1 MPKALEYANIIAQMM
16 RQSAEAQVE
25 NDARREDMAF
35 RRQQAADALA
45 LQREN
50 LALEGRRTDASVRL
64 SEAQM
69 RAAER
74 GDLRDEEKYRREVD
88 RQEQDDANTE
98 LAAALATD
106 PNASIGTKP
115 ATEYANGKVKLLALG
130 MRANKAKTEDE
141 IAAAA
146 EAPMEREQGRK
157 LKAAQIDEAEAR
169 KRAADTQNRALEAD
183 MRFNGMME
191 QFKLDAAKESARGQR
206 MENMERESS
215 LYEAMTAR
223 AMNAAGIVSPAQQT
237 AIQLEVAKMV
247 PQAQIKAAFSAA
259 TVNDPLR
266 GEVFDPT
273 IFDARMK
280 SLQAAT
286 GLATDLAAFKVS
298 DPEGH
303 AALQKR
309 TSEAVMTAL
318 QSGASPQA
326 AMQIAQTM
334 VSAAAESRKAAESRT
349 MPPIDDTVETETK
362 RRLKVK
368 ATEVSAR
375 AQNIKKDVIE
385 KADNGFIRQIETM
398 FPGKTADQIAEM
410 VAPEYDVELKR
421 IFDGKSI
428 FARGVSQQEK
438 QKAFFAAASRLYSN
452 SMK

>member
-1 MPKALEYANIIAQMM
+1 MPNALEYANIIAQMM

-50 LALEGRRTDASVRL
+50 LALDRQRTEAQIATESERRAGMESDRKRAERNDTVASIDEQMYQMEYGENPTQTKMRLGRRKEEAGVAAAESQASILAAEAEDTPSKIAMGRRKDEAAL
-64 SEAQM
+64 KASEAQM
-69 RAAER
+69 
-74 GDLRDEEKYRREVD
+74 
-88 RQEQDDANTE
+88 
-98 LAAALATD
+98 
-106 PNASIGTKP
+106 
-115 ATEYANGKVKLLALG
+115 
-130 MRANKAKTEDE
+130 
-141 IAAAA
+141 
-146 EAPMEREQGRK
+146 
-157 LKAAQIDEAEAR
+157 
-169 KRAADTQNRALEAD
+169 RAADTQNRALEAD

-223 AMNAAGIVSPAQQT
+223 AMNAAGIISPAQQT

-286 GLATDLAAFKVS
+286 GLATDLASFKVS

-318 QSGASPQA
+318 EDGASPQA

-349 MPPIDDTVETETK
+349 MPPIDDTVETESK

-368 ATEVSAR
+368 ESEVSAR
-375 AQNIKKDVIE
+375 AQDIKKDVIE
-385 KADNGFIRQIETM
+385 KADNAFILQIESM
-398 FPGKTADQIAEM
+398 FPGKTADQIAQM

-438 QKAFFAAASRLYSN
+438 QKAFFAVASRLYSK